1 MGRGMRPPRCALR
14 DLKAAAV
21 VRIGALINYPQGER
35 DTLEIARR
43 PAGDAPVSWQPVPL
57 VGDWFPDAF
66 RGTMSNLQRYAAGE
80 DEILITHFEDA
91 YRTMAMIETGYASN
105 DHGRTPIPE

>member
-1 MGRGMRPPRCALR
+1 MRVEG
-14 DLKAAAV
+14 LKAAAV
-21 VRIGALINYPQGER
+21 VRIGALINYPQGEK

-57 VGDWFPDAF
+57 VGGWFPDAF

-80 DEILITHFEDA
+80 DEILVTHFEDA
-91 YRTMAMIETGYASN
+91 YRTMAMIEAGYASN